1 MFIRAYLRASTKEQ
15 DATRAKAAL
24 DAFAKSKGQV
34 IASYYIENESGAT
47 LARPEL
53 MRLIDDAHKGDVLLV
68 EQVDRLARLNE
79 CDWNKLKK
87 MLDEKE
93 IAIVTPELPLSHSA
107 LGGGGITGVD
117 AATAAIMR
125 GLNTM
130 MLDVLAITARK
141 DYEDRRR
148 RQAEG
153 IEKAKAA
160 GKYQDRK
167 PRREDVARR
176 AAVRKLLLAGNTY
189 SEIQSALSCSRRLIA
204 DVSKQLK
211 DEAVLRS

>member
-47 LARPEL
+47 LQRPQL

-87 MLDEKE
+87 MLSEKE

-107 LGGGGITGVD
+107 LGGGIAGVD

-160 GKYQDRK
+160 GKYQSRK
-167 PRREDVARR
+167 PRSQDVARR
-176 AAVRKLLLAGNTY
+176 AAVRKLLIAGNTY
-189 SEIQSALSCSRRLIA
+189 SEIQSALGCSRRLVA
-204 DVSKQLK
+204 DVSRQLK
-211 DEAVLRS
+211 DEAALLD

>member
-24 DAFAKSKGQV
+24 DAFAKSKEQV

-47 LARPEL
+47 LQRPEL

-68 EQVDRLARLNE
+68 EQIDRLARLNE
-79 CDWNKLKK
+79 KDWGKLKK
-87 MLDEKE
+87 MLDEKD
-93 IAIVTPELPLSHSA
+93 IAVVTPELPLSHSA
-107 LGGGGITGVD
+107 LGGGITGVD

-160 GKYQDRK
+160 GKYQSRK
-167 PRREDVARR
+167 PRSQDVARR
-176 AAVRKLLLAGNTY
+176 AAVRKLLIAGNTY
-189 SEIQSALSCSRRLIA
+189 SEIQSALGCSRRLVA
-204 DVSKQLK
+204 DVSRQLK
-211 DEAVLRS
+211 DEAALLD

>member
-24 DAFAKSKGQV
+24 DAFAASKGQV

-47 LARPEL
+47 LDRPQL

-79 CDWNKLKK
+79 GDWNKLKK
-87 MLDEKE
+87 MLSEKE

-107 LGGGGITGVD
+107 LGGGIAGVD

-160 GKYQDRK
+160 GKYQSRK
-167 PRREDVARR
+167 PRSQDVARR
-176 AAVRKLLLAGNTY
+176 AAVRKLLIAGNTY
-189 SEIQSALSCSRRLIA
+189 SEIQSALGCSRRLVA
-204 DVSKQLK
+204 DVSRQLK
-211 DEAVLRS
+211 DEKDLDE